1 MGNPRHVMPSEMQ
14 NSPCLISRMTS
25 HSELDSLK
33 IFNQKAMKFN
43 SLYFNELE
51 KIKKISIFIYMEEIP
66 ALETHTEGLRGILQK
81 KKFCHMGVHKV

>member
-1 MGNPRHVMPSEMQ
+1 MGNSRHIIPSEIQ

-43 SLYFNELE
+43 YLYFNELE
-51 KIKKISIFIYMEEIP
+51 KINNIFFIYMEEIP
-66 ALETHTEGLRGILQK
+66 TLETHTEDLRGVLQK
-81 KKFCHMGVHKV
+81 KKFCHMGVLEV